1 MHTAWSC
8 IPRRNRCL
16 LKLSRRS
23 AMDDEVLQL
32 HNTFFMEQ
40 GPCYKL
46 SLEILENILSI
57 HIFLSRRVEH
67 YGSNKIDL
75 MLRGFIFIFYGSS
88 EDIEW
93 TSTCTWAQLL
103 ACTVLGQHLG
113 ANWSNA
119 DMTNLSVNWE
129 NAELRPRWH
138 VSAYVASFTMNRR
151 TLSRIS
157 RRRVTVCR
165 TLMYF

>member
-23 AMDDEVLQL
+23 ATDAEVLQL
-32 HNTFFMEQ
+32 HNTFFMEH
-40 GPCYKL
+40 GLCYKL

-57 HIFLSRRVEH
+57 LVLLSRGVKH

-88 EDIEW
+88 KDIEW
-93 TSTCTWAQLL
+93 ISSWISTCTWAQLL
-103 ACTVLGQHLG
+103 VCTVQ
-113 ANWSNA
+113 
-119 DMTNLSVNWE
+119 VQ
-129 NAELRPRWH
+129 PR
-138 VSAYVASFTMNRR
+138 
-151 TLSRIS
+151 
-157 RRRVTVCR
+157 C
-165 TLMYF
+165 